1 MQKRKFQSLALNA
14 ALLACSVV
22 TILPFLWMLASSFK
36 SNAEISALE
45 QHFLPLH
52 PSFDN
57 YLNALEKMN
66 FLRYFAN
73 SLTYAMLLT
82 ALTLYTS
89 AISGFVLCKYRF
101 RGRDALFGAILA
113 TMMVPGRGDD
123 HPALYHDAAAGM
135 AGHMESPARPQPVY
149 AVRHLSDAPELC
161 HCP

>member
-1 MQKRKFQSLALNA
+1 
-14 ALLACSVV
+14 
-22 TILPFLWMLASSFK
+22 
-36 SNAEISALE
+36 
-45 QHFLPLH
+45 
-52 PSFDN
+52 
-57 YLNALEKMN
+57 MN

-113 TMMVPGRGDD
+113 TMMVPGVVTIIPRYTMMQQLGWLE
-123 HPALYHDAAAGM
+123 HL
-135 AGHMESPARPQPVY
+135 ESPARPQPVY
-149 AVRHLSDAPELC
+149 SVRYLSDAPELC

>member
-45 QHFLPLH
+45 QHFLSLH

-66 FLRYFAN
+66 FLRI
-73 SLTYAMLLT
+73 SPT
-82 ALTLYTS
+82 A
-89 AISGFVLCKYRF
+89 
-101 RGRDALFGAILA
+101 
-113 TMMVPGRGDD
+113 
-123 HPALYHDAAAGM
+123 
-135 AGHMESPARPQPVY
+135 
-149 AVRHLSDAPELC
+149 
-161 HCP
+161 

>member
-52 PSFDN
+52 PSFAN
-57 YLNALEKMN
+57 YLNALEKMS

-113 TMMVPGRGDD
+113 TMMVPGVVTIIPRYTMMQQLGWLDTWR
-123 HPALYHDAAAGM
+123 ALLIP
-135 AGHMESPARPQPVY
+135 SLFTPF
-149 AVRHLSDAPELC
+149 
-161 HCP
+161 